1 MKIHNREAA
10 FKAVSGSI
18 NRNLNDEASDRD
30 VKFFVLPTFD
40 DLYAGSLYKNF
51 QTSEV
56 EDIEI
61 HDVRKLEKLLTN
73 SNLTFLELLY
83 SVEVDT
89 FGYLEIEQLHSMR
102 DKIST
107 INLRSLFNSCF
118 GMYRG
123 QMKDLTTPNSES
135 QMALIEKY
143 GYNTK
148 KAMMSLHFL
157 SFLTKFYVSDFKDFK
172 GAITYRGVGRES
184 MMDIKHGKYSLDEFR
199 EMAKSNEEVALNLEQ
214 KYYDVPFNKETDYQ
228 LKELLRTL
236 VKNHLKTI

>member
-1 MKIHNREAA
+1 MKIHNREAV
-10 FKAVSGSI
+10 FKAVSGSR
-18 NRNLNDEASDRD
+18 NRNLDDENSDRD

-40 DLYAGSLYKNF
+40 DLYSGSLYKNF
-51 QTSEV
+51 QTSDA

-89 FGYLEIEQLHSMR
+89 FGYLETKQLLEIR
-102 DKIST
+102 DRIAT
-107 INLRSLFNSCF
+107 INLRSLFNSCY

-123 QMKDLTTPNSES
+123 QMKDLTNPNSEL
-135 QMALIEKY
+135 QRNLIAKY

-157 SFLTKFYVSDFKDFK
+157 SFLIKFYVSEFKDFK
-172 GAITYRGVGRES
+172 GAITYEGASRDHMFRIKRGEC
-184 MMDIKHGKYSLDEFR
+184 SLEEFR
-199 EMAKSNEEVALNLEQ
+199 EIADFNEKIALDLEG
-214 KYYDVPFNKETDYQ
+214 KYYEVPFNEETNYQ
-228 LKELLRTL
+228 LKTILHKL
-236 VKNHLKTI
+236 VKNHLKTF

>member
-1 MKIHNREAA
+1 MKIHNRKAA

-18 NRNLNDEASDRD
+18 NRNLNDDASDRD
-30 VKFFVLPTFD
+30 IKFFVLPTFD
-40 DLYAGSLYKNF
+40 DLYTGSRYKNF
-51 QTSEV
+51 ETSEV

-83 SVEVDT
+83 SIEVDT
-89 FGYLEIEQLHSMR
+89 FGYPEIEQLLAMR
-102 DKIST
+102 DRIST
-107 INLRSLFNSCF
+107 INLRSLFNSCL

-123 QMKDLTTPNSES
+123 QMKDLTVSNSKP
-135 QMALIEKY
+135 QKILIDKY

-157 SFLTKFYVSDFKDFK
+157 SFLTKFYVSGFKDFK
-172 GAITYRGVGRES
+172 GAISYYGVGRES

-199 EMAKSNEEVALNLEQ
+199 EMAKSNEEVALDLEQ
-214 KYYDVPFNKETDYQ
+214 KYYNVTFDKETDHQ

-236 VKNHLKTI
+236 VKNHLKTL